1 MVGVWLFPGSVSL
14 GFCVSRFPGFL
25 VCGFPG
31 FCVWLLVSWL
41 LQLNFYFLDCRIFFG
56 FLAFVDS
63 CYNEKSAGGS
73 GSSSE
78 VSNCERSESIGG
90 LGSGFRNAHETRN

>member
-1 MVGVWLFPGSVSL
+1 MLL

-25 VCGFPG
+25 VFG
-31 FCVWLLVSWL
+31 VSWFL
-41 LQLNFYFLDCRIFFG
+41 CVAFGFLAFADCNFYFLDCRIFFG

-90 LGSGFRNAHETRN
+90 LGSGFRNAHEARN